1 MTGLYYLDGVG
12 HPEAIAAYT
21 ASFAP
26 TLNRWRSFT
35 AEASAAAGASFLSVE
50 GERGAR
56 RKRRAILP
64 ARGVIS
70 SSAN

>member
-26 TLNRWRSFT
+26 TLNR
-35 AEASAAAGASFLSVE
+35 
-50 GERGAR
+50 
-56 RKRRAILP
+56 
-64 ARGVIS
+64 
-70 SSAN
+70 